1 MKKALIVVD
10 YQNDFVDGALGF
22 EKAPLLE
29 PVIVEKITHARE
41 EGIEVLFT
49 FDTHTENYLQTQEG
63 KNLPIPHCIQGSEGW
78 KLFGKVSQMVQ
89 PQDRCFYK
97 PCFGSWELAEYAREQ
112 NFEQVELCGLVSNIC
127 VLSNA
132 ALLKAALPEAE
143 ILVDA
148 KATASFDESMNE
160 KVLDIL
166 SGIQV
171 KVINR

>member
-1 MKKALIVVD
+1 M
-10 YQNDFVDGALGF
+10 
-22 EKAPLLE
+22 
-29 PVIVEKITHARE
+29 
-41 EGIEVLFT
+41 
-49 FDTHTENYLQTQEG
+49 
-63 KNLPIPHCIQGSEGW
+63 
-78 KLFGKVSQMVQ
+78 MQ

-112 NFEQVELCGLVSNIC
+112 NFEQIELCGLVSNIC

>member
-1 MKKALIVVD
+1 
-10 YQNDFVDGALGF
+10 
-22 EKAPLLE
+22 
-29 PVIVEKITHARE
+29 
-41 EGIEVLFT
+41 
-49 FDTHTENYLQTQEG
+49 
-63 KNLPIPHCIQGSEGW
+63 
-78 KLFGKVSQMVQ
+78 MVQ

-171 KVINR
+171 KVINRQGNVSFANRVEKENRYLICVDKKIIIEDFKK

>member
-29 PVIVEKITHARE
+29 PVIVEKITRARE
-41 EGIEVLFT
+41 EGSEVLFT

-112 NFEQVELCGLVSNIC
+112 NFEQMELCGLVSNSVC
-127 VLSNA
+127 CPTQLCLKQHYRKQKFWWMQRQQQ
-132 ALLKAALPEAE
+132 ALMRA
-143 ILVDA
+143 
-148 KATASFDESMNE
+148 
-160 KVLDIL
+160 
-166 SGIQV
+166 
-171 KVINR
+171 